1 MQSEISISVHTTCFW
16 NNHELFHNAID
27 LGTTL
32 KQQIDPTDLSC
43 VDSAVSGW
51 YQSRYV
57 RRRSCFELQCTL
69 HMYYIYK
76 FYCDSGPYD
85 LIMIYDDILDRFISS
100 PVSHAYLP
108 LCVLELFNTDF
119 RYCNLWLG
127 WSNIDRLVESEIA
140 NMKGKLFIKIYCTM
154 QWLENIFLYC
164 ITLYL

>member
-1 MQSEISISVHTTCFW
+1 MLSTWEPPLNNKSTPQICLVSIVQFLGDIKAATYEEGHALNYNIHCICTTYT
-16 NNHELFHNAID
+16 N
-27 LGTTL
+27 
-32 KQQIDPTDLSC
+32 
-43 VDSAVSGW
+43 
-51 YQSRYV
+51 
-57 RRRSCFELQCTL
+57 
-69 HMYYIYK
+69 

-154 QWLENIFLYC
+154 QWLENIVRDKLILIIDIF
-164 ITLYL
+164 